1 MKGDDEKF
9 DVSGT
14 EGQSGSPGTERG
26 ETPHREGD
34 PYRAVFMN
42 APDGILLVDRQGRVV
57 EANREAERL
66 FGYGPGELVGIEVES
81 LVPPEVRGDHQAH
94 REAYARRPRPRPMG
108 IGLELAGVR
117 RDGTRVP
124 VEISLSPFREGG
136 EDLVI
141 SVVRDLTERRRL
153 RSFGAD
159 AVRAAEEERR
169 RIAREL
175 HDDTA
180 QRLAA
185 MILRLRV
192 LEKAVEETDLGG
204 ALEEF
209 REELHQVVDGVRRI
223 ARGLRPPELED
234 VGLEAAL
241 RAHVRERTSQGRVRL
256 ELGDRGTRLSE
267 DAALSIYR
275 IAQEALGNA
284 LRHSHADVVVLRT
297 AEREG
302 TFVLE
307 VADDGAGF
315 DPSRLADPGAGLGLV
330 GMRERAVA
338 VGGSLEVLSSP
349 GDGTRVRLK
358 VPLPAA
364 QDVRGEELTRHG

>member
-1 MKGDDEKF
+1 MKGDPEKF
-9 DVSGT
+9 DVPGT
-14 EGQSGSPGTERG
+14 EGQSGSPGTKSG
-26 ETPHREGD
+26 ETPHTGTD
-34 PYRAVFMN
+34 SYRAVFLN
-42 APDGILLVDRQGRVV
+42 APDGILLVDREGRVV

-66 FGYGPGELVGIEVES
+66 FGYRPGELVGVEVES
-81 LVPPEVRGDHQAH
+81 LVPPEVRDDHRAH
-94 REAYARRPRPRPMG
+94 REVYARDPRPRPMG
-108 IGLELAGVR
+108 IGLELAGIR

-124 VEISLSPFREGG
+124 VEISLSPFRESGQ
-136 EDLVI
+136 DLVI

-192 LEKAVEETDLGG
+192 LEKSVEETDLSG
-204 ALEEF
+204 ALEEV
-209 REELHQVVDGVRRI
+209 REELHRVVDGVRRI

-241 RAHVRERTSQGRVRL
+241 RAHVRERVPEGRVRL
-256 ELGDRGTRLSE
+256 DLGDRGTRLP
-267 DAALSIYR
+267 DDVALSIYR

-284 LRHSHADVVVLRT
+284 LRHSQADVIVLRT
-297 AEREG
+297 AERDG
-302 TFVLE
+302 AFVLE
-307 VADDGAGF
+307 VMDDGAGF

-330 GMRERAVA
+330 GMRERAAA
-338 VGGSLEVLSSP
+338 VEGSLEVVSSP

-358 VPLPAA
+358 VPLPENP
-364 QDVRGEELTRHG
+364 DPRGEELTRHG

>member
-1 MKGDDEKF
+1 MKGDAEKF
-9 DVSGT
+9 DVSGP

-26 ETPHREGD
+26 ETPHSEGD
-34 PYRAVFMN
+34 AYRAVFLN
-42 APDGILLVDRQGRVV
+42 APDGILLVDREGNVV

-66 FGYGPGELVGIEVES
+66 FGYGSGELIGIEVDF
-81 LVPPEVRGDHQAH
+81 LVPPEVREGHQAH
-94 REAYARRPRPRPMG
+94 RDAYSRDPRPRPMG

-124 VEISLSPFREGG
+124 VEISLSPFRKEG

-141 SVVRDLTERRRL
+141 AVVRDLTERRRL

-192 LEKAVEETDLGG
+192 LEKGVEETALGG

-209 REELHQVVDGVRRI
+209 REELHRVVDGVRRI

-241 RAHVRERTSQGRVRL
+241 RAHVRERAPEGRVRV
-256 ELGDRGTRLSE
+256 ELGERGARLSE

-284 LRHSHADVVVLRT
+284 LRHSHADVVLLRT
-297 AEREG
+297 AEQDG
-302 TFVLE
+302 SFVLE

-315 DPSRLADPGAGLGLV
+315 DPSRLTDPGAGLGLV
-330 GMRERAVA
+330 GMRERAA
-338 VGGSLEVLSSP
+338 ALGGSLEVLSSP

-358 VPLPAA
+358 APLSAV
-364 QDVRGEELTRHG
+364 QDSTGGELTRYG